1 MKYSSYSL
9 NRLEEFLLD
18 ALNLE
23 EVTAEDI
30 YSVLIKSLREHEQ
43 YHRTECD
50 KAKSLLKMM
59 NGHTEPW
66 SHPDSSVEFTIEDM
80 IKEDPKTYGYEW
92 TPLP

>member
-50 KAKSLLKMM
+50 KAK
-59 NGHTEPW
+59 
-66 SHPDSSVEFTIEDM
+66 VF
-80 IKEDPKTYGYEW
+80 
-92 TPLP
+92 